1 MDVVAVSHNYRRMAQ
16 SLAAEA
22 RAEEAAGHHLT
33 ARKLR
38 YKAAMVFD
46 AARQELTDPE
56 PPGVLGPRP
65 DGRRTSWAGVDEKM
79 RALVEEALAWAET
92 VPAPVRGLL
101 AEIAP

>member
-1 MDVVAVSHNYRRMAQ
+1 MDVIAVSHNYRRMAQ

-22 RAEEAAGHHLT
+22 RAEETAGHHLT

-46 AARQELTDPE
+46 AARHELTDPD

-65 DGRRTSWAGVDEKM
+65 HIV
-79 RALVEEALAWAET
+79 L
-92 VPAPVRGLL
+92 PARIDVSQPP
-101 AEIAP
+101 EDAP